1 MCPGDVF
8 SRPASLCSP
17 HPCLSASLTRALPPP
32 FLPVRFPL
40 GCMQNLGAVGHETI
54 DDFENAQVRME
65 AAALTRPLGHVL
77 FTSRA
82 CCPVSPATPLCW
94 PAPFPRVSLCPRRR
108 PRCCPFSSTNSSTAR
123 SPWALLPRTLR
134 WVLGTKLLFFVV
146 LLLFSVLVF
155 RASTV
160 LLCSLTL
167 LPLVCCR
174 CPLLCGCMQV
184 IFDSGAWEVRG
195 WRLASCLHAAG
206 CRGGGW
212 GRVCLGLTA
221 CFLSHVLGS
230 SNLWV
235 ASVKCVELACLF
247 KPRYDSS
254 KRYGT
259 VRVGFCCGTSQRQP
273 ISLRLPFFFS
283 DPSSFPQLHVQ
294 AQRRALQHHL
304 CLWPRERLPEL
315 RHRGCCRPDRPRT
328 LCP

>member
-1 MCPGDVF
+1 
-8 SRPASLCSP
+8 
-17 HPCLSASLTRALPPP
+17 
-32 FLPVRFPL
+32 
-40 GCMQNLGAVGHETI
+40 
-54 DDFENAQVRME
+54 ME

-206 CRGGGW
+206 CGGGVGARLSGADCLLPVPCARLLQPV
-212 GRVCLGLTA
+212 GRLREVRGAGVPVQAPLRLLQEVRHRAGGVLLWNLTA
-221 CFLSHVLGS
+221 PTH
-230 SNLWV
+230 
-235 ASVKCVELACLF
+235 LF
-247 KPRYDSS
+247 AP
-254 KRYGT
+254 
-259 VRVGFCCGTSQRQP
+259 
-273 ISLRLPFFFS
+273 PFFFFG
-283 DPSSFPQLHVQ
+283 PFLFP
-294 AQRRALQHHL
+294 AA
-304 CLWPRERLPEL
+304 
-315 RHRGCCRPDRPRT
+315 PRT
-328 LCP
+328 SPTASPSTSPMPLAP